1 MLDEEYAANIKE
13 DRLSR
18 MLAGEVVESE
28 YRWIIYDDELT
39 EVQIELSE
47 IIFDKLI
54 KEVIEEFNNI

>member
-39 EVQIELSE
+39 EVILKN
-47 IIFDKLI
+47 F
-54 KEVIEEFNNI
+54 F